1 MDCDTFDHIPD
12 HLCSAVII
20 DELIFTRLRCYV
32 GAVFT
37 GLASPGWNNSNS
49 SADWGRAIALNSQD
63 TLQMRIHPRGL
74 LSAGR
79 LLDMDTSTV
88 LLAARRR
95 TAGVCKESVS
105 LAVLWHP
112 GTAGT
117 SSECPF
123 NPLKETSQP
132 VATRNLHI
140 VVPSLFNHHDA
151 QHASCKKKEWPFL
164 DLSNFHAVRP
174 GSFTIHRP
182 VKLPGG
188 GQIVT
193 ATAATGVSQFIIAG
207 QLAGVDVD
215 DQLRRTSE
223 SLMSGKWDE
232 MVDAYSATL
241 VETCGQEVASA
252 AMFNSLSV
260 TDLLSCEGLLGILGH
275 QFVSGALP
283 DMMHN
288 PGGFP
293 LLISFA
299 VRLACYPKRYGL
311 VAGNDADQLATREII
326 SLFEGNWEPV
336 AEEQSATRNM
346 YVIDL
351 AIEKA
356 FAEARDSAKRQDAL
370 GVAVQDNII
379 FWHRAGQR
387 CLTAILGP
395 QTEDFSP
402 VVAHFGLCDKVV
414 DPLAEARNRVIQ
426 RQMHPGVVANRL
438 SGHTSLSMATQ
449 KVKRSVL
456 LTMMNSVEH
465 WLRTGEYAGM
475 QLHKENTVSV
485 RTKRSSNAKSHMTKG
500 ELMEAL
506 MQGAEDSAAD
516 MIASGEAASEEE
528 AHHAANRLRE
538 GILAA
543 MDAGENDVSVK
554 IPPQLA
560 GSLGVP
566 IDGQEKKAKHWGE
579 NICSEAFKSGI
590 NGISSAMCD
599 GPLVHHEYKLSI
611 FLSSEGAVN
620 LCADCNALVHLLT
633 ATFFSPSTASCP
645 TCARARCSNCA
656 SAAHQQS
663 RSGKSPPVHCLR
675 CKPVISEPAAASP
688 SAAPAAPAA
697 PSEAP
702 AETRRKPSAK
712 GSRKKKQ
719 ATR

>member
-1 MDCDTFDHIPD
+1 MDCDTFDNVPD

-63 TLQMRIHPRGL
+63 TLQMRIYPRGL

-105 LAVLWHP
+105 LAVLWDP

-117 SSECPF
+117 SSDCPF

-151 QHASCKKKEWPFL
+151 QHASCNKKEWPFL

-193 ATAATGVSQFIIAG
+193 ATAAPGVSQFIIAG
-207 QLAGVDVD
+207 QLAGVNVD
-215 DQLRRTSE
+215 DPLRRTSE

-232 MVDAYSATL
+232 MVEAYSATL
-241 VETCGQEVASA
+241 TETCGQEVANA

-260 TDLLSCEGLLGILGH
+260 TDLLTCEGLLGILGH

-299 VRLACYPKRYGL
+299 VRLACYPNRYGL

-336 AEEQSATRNM
+336 AEEQSAARNM

-370 GVAVQDNII
+370 GMAVQDNII

-395 QTEDFSP
+395 QVEDFSP
-402 VVAHFGLCDKVV
+402 VVARFGLCDKVV
-414 DPLAEARNRVIQ
+414 DPLAEARSRVIQ
-426 RQMHPGVVANRL
+426 RQMHPSVVANRL

-475 QLHKENTVSV
+475 QLHKENAVSV
-485 RTKRSSNAKSHMTKG
+485 RTKRSSNVKNPMTKG

-516 MIASGEAASEEE
+516 MVASGEAASEEE
-528 AHHAANRLRE
+528 ARRAANMLRA
-538 GILAA
+538 GIVAA
-543 MDAGENDVSVK
+543 MDAGESERVGVNDVTLRT
-554 IPPQLA
+554 PPQLA
-560 GSLGVP
+560 GSLDVP
-566 IDGQEKKAKHWGE
+566 VKGQEKKAKHWGE

-611 FLSSEGAVN
+611 FLSSAGAVN

-633 ATFFSPSTASCP
+633 TTFFSPSTASCP
-645 TCARARCSNCA
+645 TCSRARCSNCA
-656 SAAHQQS
+656 SVAHQQV
-663 RSGKSPPVHCLR
+663 RSGKRPPAHCLR
-675 CKPVISEPAAASP
+675 CKPGNAETASP
-688 SAAPAAPAA
+688 S
-697 PSEAP
+697 EVP
-702 AETRRKPSAK
+702 AETRRKPRAK
-712 GSRKKKQ
+712 GSRKKK
-719 ATR
+719 